1 MYLFGFSK
9 KTKKRLS
16 SGPLNIGLRRSK
28 FTGNIPCHD
37 NATERDDSST
47 DSSGGSSANSSN
59 DMKKHQTNQQFQEK
73 SSTTGRNDK
82 PAQKRPVLETPAPQA
97 QAQAQATENTKLP
110 PLTTAME
117 RLNVKENGI
126 SSAHSDDTLVRK
138 AVTTEP
144 TEPTKQQQ
152 QQAKNNGAWKSGDE
166 KWNSSGINPDDLD
179 TLLSMETQQRVE
191 AQRERRDKAVAA
203 VESAPTTP
211 LRPTRLKFELP
222 VTPSRSRSPS
232 NQPITYPRA
241 RPRSHSEESHLS
253 TDRRKP
259 SDATSGRGG
268 KQAERKRRHRRWSKL
283 MGSDTEDDD
292 GEETGAVAA
301 KRKLELGAYVTLIK
315 RPLPT
320 MGYVRYIGPVEGEP
334 GDWVGVELEHRV
346 GNCDGLIK
354 GQRFFKTD
362 PQRGIFTKRFDLEVV
377 VV

>member
-1 MYLFGFSK
+1 MHLFGFSK

-16 SGPLNIGLRRSK
+16 SGPLNLGLRRSK
-28 FTGNIPCHD
+28 STGNIPSHD

-47 DSSGGSSANSSN
+47 DSSGGSSANSNN
-59 DMKKHQTNQQFQEK
+59 DMKKQQTDQQFQEK
-73 SSTTGRNDK
+73 PSTIGRNEK
-82 PAQKRPVLETPAPQA
+82 PTQKGLVLETPAPQA
-97 QAQAQATENTKLP
+97 QVQAQAADDTKLP
-110 PLTTAME
+110 PLTAAMD
-117 RLNVKENGI
+117 RLNIKENGI
-126 SSAHSDDTLVRK
+126 PSTHSDDSLVSK

-144 TEPTKQQQ
+144 TKQQPQ
-152 QQAKNNGAWKSGDE
+152 QTKTGGGAWKSGGDE
-166 KWNSSGINPDDLD
+166 KWNSNGINPEDLD
-179 TLLSMETQQRVE
+179 SLLSMETQQRVE
-191 AQRERRDKAVAA
+191 AQRERRDKAAAA

-241 RPRSHSEESHLS
+241 RPDLILKKVTCRSIVENHPMLLL
-253 TDRRKP
+253 D
-259 SDATSGRGG
+259 
-268 KQAERKRRHRRWSKL
+268 
-283 MGSDTEDDD
+283 
-292 GEETGAVAA
+292 VAA
-301 KRKLELGAYVTLIK
+301 ENKLKENGGTDDELGAYVTLIK